1 MATLTHTPVLYQE
14 ILVALDPQPGGLF
27 IDATLGGG
35 GHAKGILQ
43 ATAPDGRLLGLD
55 ADPRA
60 IARAQEELAAFAER
74 VVLVHANFRQMGEI
88 ARRCGFGQ
96 VDGILLDLGVSSY
109 QLDDP
114 EQGFSLRQEGPL
126 DLRLDPTT
134 GATAAA
140 WIDTI
145 SERELADIIHRYG
158 EDRYARRIARA
169 IVARRPIVTTAQL
182 AEVVSQAVGGR
193 KGERLHPATRT
204 FQALRIAINSEL
216 DSLEAVLPQALDLLR
231 PGGVLAVISFHSLE
245 DRIVKQFFRQESSD
259 CLCPPHI
266 PICQCGHKAQIT
278 ELYRKGLTPTA
289 AEITRNPRSRS
300 ARLRAARKRENVS
313 RIR

>member
-1 MATLTHTPVLYQE
+1 MATSIHTPVLYQE
-14 ILVALDPQPGGLF
+14 ILAALDPQPGGTF

-35 GHAKGILQ
+35 GHAKGILL
-43 ATAPDGRLLGLD
+43 ATAPHGRLLGLD

-60 IARAQEELAAFAER
+60 VARAQEELAAFSER
-74 VVLVHANFRQMGEI
+74 IVLVHANFRQMGEI
-88 ARRCGFGQ
+88 ARGRGFSQ
-96 VDGILLDLGVSSY
+96 VDGIVLDLGVSSY

-126 DLRLDPTT
+126 DLRLDPTA
-134 GATAAA
+134 GLTAADL
-140 WIDTI
+140 IDTA

-169 IVARRPIVTTAQL
+169 IVARRPLTTTAQL

-193 KGERLHPATRT
+193 KGERLHPATRI
-204 FQALRIAINSEL
+204 FQALRIAINDEL
-216 DSLEAVLPQALDLLR
+216 GSLEAVLPQALGLLR

-266 PICQCGHKAQIT
+266 LVCQCGHKAQIT
-278 ELYRKGLTPTA
+278 EFYRKGLTPTTN
-289 AEITRNPRSRS
+289 EIARNPRSRS
-300 ARLRAARKRENVS
+300 ARLRAAVKRE
-313 RIR
+313 I